1 MSQVEEEREDMRQQ
15 LAAQKQQCRSLL
27 QQIAALRQEQ
37 QHNITLGGGKNVVQ
51 FGDSLNMEA
60 CLSQLHWP
68 LKQTHRLCECIRP
81 KEEL

>member
-1 MSQVEEEREDMRQQ
+1 MSQVEKEREDMRQQ

-37 QHNITLGGGKNVVQ
+37 QHDVTLGGGKNFVQ
-51 FGDSLNMEA
+51 LGTVNMEA
-60 CLSQLHWP
+60 CLGQLHWP
-68 LKQTHRLCECIRP
+68 LKQIYRFYECIMS